1 MIEIIKKIDSKKF
14 QNELVKE
21 LSLHNIAS
29 SQYDLFQN
37 IFEKILNDL
46 KEKRFWSNHR
56 PFQNIELRN
65 VIMTFQPRNYSVT
78 LIAKLECDFHQVN
91 QKKNKET
98 RYSGKL
104 RPRF

>member
-46 KEKRFWSNHR
+46 KEKRF
-56 PFQNIELRN
+56 
-65 VIMTFQPRNYSVT
+65 
-78 LIAKLECDFHQVN
+78 
-91 QKKNKET
+91 
-98 RYSGKL
+98 
-104 RPRF
+104 